1 MRYYQEY
8 KMNHSNTFSLSF
20 PEAKTIIVSGDI
32 HGDLNQLVFKL
43 CIQYK
48 LKDTLL
54 IVAGDCGFGFE
65 KKEYYE
71 QMVRRNA
78 KRMNQANNWIV
89 FVRGNHDNPAYFDGT
104 TFNYKR
110 FIAVPDYTILQA
122 CNHTILCV
130 GGAISIDRIYR
141 INEWNKRK
149 YRVHSNESQENDIP
163 RNLYWKN
170 EAPIYDAD
178 KMNTICASF
187 LIDTVVTHTAPSH
200 CELFSKSNLN
210 QWAENDS
217 SLLKDVQSE
226 RKTMDMIL
234 HHLKTDNH
242 PVNHWYYGHFHQ
254 SWHSAIDGILYQMLD
269 IMEFSQ
275 VY

>member
-1 MRYYQEY
+1 MRYYQEH
-8 KMNHSNTFSLSF
+8 KMNHSNTFLLSF

-32 HGDLNQLVFKL
+32 HGDFNQLVFKL
-43 CIQYK
+43 CIQYQ
-48 LKDTLL
+48 LTDTLL

-71 QMVRRNA
+71 QMVRRNT

-89 FVRGNHDNPAYFDGT
+89 FVRGNHDNPAYFDGVM
-104 TFNYKR
+104 FNFKR
-110 FIAVPDYTILQA
+110 FIAVPNYTILQA

-149 YRVHSNESQENDIP
+149 YRLHLNDSQENNIS

-170 EAPIYDAD
+170 EAPIYDSD
-178 KMNTICASF
+178 KMNAIRTSF

-210 QWAENDS
+210 QWAENDL
-217 SLLKDVQSE
+217 SLIEDIQFE
-226 RKTMDMIL
+226 RKTMDMLL

-242 PVNHWYYGHFHQ
+242 PINHWYYGHFHQ

>member
-1 MRYYQEY
+1 
-8 KMNHSNTFSLSF
+8 MNHSNTFSLSF

-71 QMVRRNA
+71 QMVRRNPPRLVRNT

-170 EAPIYDAD
+170 EAPAYDAD
-178 KMNTICASF
+178 KMNTICVDF

>member
-1 MRYYQEY
+1 
-8 KMNHSNTFSLSF
+8 MNHNDIFSLSF

-32 HGDLNQLVFKL
+32 HGDFNQLVFKL
-43 CIQYK
+43 CIQYQ
-48 LKDTLL
+48 LTNTLL

-71 QMVRRNA
+71 QMVRRNV

-89 FVRGNHDNPAYFDGT
+89 FVRGNHDNLAYFDGSM
-104 TFNYKR
+104 FNFKR
-110 FIAVPDYTILQA
+110 FIAVPDYAILQA

-149 YRVHSNESQENDIP
+149 YRVHSNELQENDIS
-163 RNLYWKN
+163 RNLYWQN
-170 EAPIYDAD
+170 EVPIYDPD
-178 KMNTICASF
+178 KMNTIRASF
-187 LIDTVVTHTAPSH
+187 LVDTVVTHTAPSH
-200 CELFSKSNLN
+200 CELCSKSNLN
-210 QWAENDS
+210 QWAKNDP
-217 SLLKDVQSE
+217 LLLDDVQSE
-226 RKTMDMIL
+226 RETMDML
-234 HHLKTDNH
+234 LDRLKTDNH
-242 PVNHWYYGHFHQ
+242 PVSHWYYGHFHQ

-275 VY
+275 IY

>member
-1 MRYYQEY
+1 MRYYQEH
-8 KMNHSNTFSLSF
+8 KMNHSNTFLLAF

-32 HGDLNQLVFKL
+32 HGDFNQLVFKL
-43 CIQYK
+43 CIQYQ
-48 LKDTLL
+48 LTDTLL

-71 QMVRRNA
+71 QMVRRNT

-89 FVRGNHDNPAYFDGT
+89 FVRGNHDNPAYFDGVM
-104 TFNYKR
+104 FNFKR
-110 FIAVPDYTILQA
+110 FIAVPNYTILQA

-149 YRVHSNESQENDIP
+149 YRLHLNDSQENNIS

-170 EAPIYDAD
+170 EAPIYDSD
-178 KMNTICASF
+178 KMNAIRTSF

-210 QWAENDS
+210 QWAENDL
-217 SLLKDVQSE
+217 SLIEDIQFE
-226 RKTMDMIL
+226 RKTMDMLL

-242 PVNHWYYGHFHQ
+242 PINHWYYGHFHQ

-275 VY
+275 IY